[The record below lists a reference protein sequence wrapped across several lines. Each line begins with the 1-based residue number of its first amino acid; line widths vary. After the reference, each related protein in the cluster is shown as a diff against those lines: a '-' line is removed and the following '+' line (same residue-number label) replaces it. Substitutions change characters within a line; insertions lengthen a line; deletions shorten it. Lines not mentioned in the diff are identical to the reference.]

1 VLEAASLRRPLLLI
15 HGLADDNVIPA
26 HTLRLSAALLAAGRP
41 HEVLPLPRATH
52 MPVSEA
58 ATANLL
64 LHELEFLRRALGLPQ
79 PVAR

>member
-1 VLEAASLRRPLLLI
+1 
-15 HGLADDNVIPA
+15 
-26 HTLRLSAALLAAGRP
+26 
-41 HEVLPLPRATH
+41 
-52 MPVSEA
+52 VSEA